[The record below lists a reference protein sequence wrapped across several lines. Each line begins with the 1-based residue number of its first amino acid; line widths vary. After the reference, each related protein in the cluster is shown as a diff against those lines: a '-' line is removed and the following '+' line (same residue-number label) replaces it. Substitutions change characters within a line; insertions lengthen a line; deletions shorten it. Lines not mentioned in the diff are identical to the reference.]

1 MSDRAA
7 TEFST
12 PQLFVEAVAQLA
24 ALFRT
29 EIRLVRAEL
38 GEKVSKAVNAVGL
51 LSGALVL
58 LLAALIILLQ
68 GAAAWLVVAGLQ
80 PHWAAFI
87 VGAAV
92 AIIGVGLLFIA
103 LSALKVSYLKPTRT
117 LGQVSKDMAVAK
129 EIVR

>member
-1 MSDRAA
+1 
-7 TEFST
+7 
-12 PQLFVEAVAQLA
+12 LFVEAVAQLA
-24 ALFRT
+24 VLFRT
-29 EIRLVRAEL
+29 EIRLVRTEL
-38 GEKVSKAVNAVGL
+38 AEKVSRAVNAVGL

-87 VGAAV
+87 VGAVVAV
-92 AIIGVGLLFIA
+92 IGVGLLFIA
-103 LSALKVSYLKPTRT
+103 LSALKVSNLRPNRT
-117 LGQVSKDMAVAK
+117 LGQVGKDMAVAK

>member
-1 MSDRAA
+1 MSERAA
-7 TEFST
+7 TGFST
-12 PQLFVEAVAQLA
+12 PHLFVEAVAQLA
-24 ALFRT
+24 VLFRT
-29 EIRLVRAEL
+29 EIRLVRTEL
-38 GEKVSKAVNAVGL
+38 AEKVSRAVNAVGL

-87 VGAAV
+87 VGAVV

-103 LSALKVSYLKPTRT
+103 LSALKVSNLKPTRA